1 MSNHIIQS
9 DLIVDLSLDEQEILT
24 GGMCSKED
32 NKSDGDKSKISP
44 SNDQEDSLDKS
55 SNPKYQFLVYRPI
68 VNNPKTYIRAS

>member
-24 GGMCSKED
+24 GGLCSKED
-32 NKSDGDKSKISP
+32 NKSDGDKPNSSS

>member
-1 MSNHIIQS
+1 MSNHIIQT

-24 GGMCSKED
+24 GGLCSKED
-32 NKSDGDKSKISP
+32 NKSDGDKPNGSS